1 MNEATLIQLHKNTI
15 YPDAIKLP
23 EFHEADMY
31 STYYT
36 YNGRRREQER
46 YTELKSLTKDYST
59 LWLEKEKYEQIIE
72 LPNVRYVVST
82 PNGVWA
88 FNLVE
93 LPPFPDNFFRW
104 VTVPQ
109 QSTHYHREVDGPVK
123 KMAGFLPKGW
133 GINISRIIGWAPGM

>member
-1 MNEATLIQLHKNTI
+1 MNEATLIQLHQNTI

-46 YTELKSLTKDYST
+46 YTEFKSLTKDHPR
-59 LWLEKEKYEQIIE
+59 LWLEKEKYDEIIE

-93 LPPFPDNFFRW
+93 LPPFPDDFFRM
-104 VTVPQ
+104 VAVER
-109 QSTHYHREVDGPVK
+109 QSTQFYRAFNGPTHK
-123 KMAGFLPKGW
+123 LTGFLPKGW